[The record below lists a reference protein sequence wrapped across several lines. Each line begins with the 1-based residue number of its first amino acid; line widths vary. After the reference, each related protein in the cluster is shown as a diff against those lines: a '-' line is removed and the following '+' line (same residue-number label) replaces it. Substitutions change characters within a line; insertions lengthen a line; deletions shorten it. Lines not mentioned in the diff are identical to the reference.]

1 MKNEW
6 ILIGVKKDLTEEVI
20 GHYTEPLYL
29 FNDKEAYA
37 KEYKSFV
44 VAKVGAMPLLQ
55 PLTDEQ
61 LKEALEKGID
71 NEKVHKRYD
80 CRRSDKTLMGW

>member
-6 ILIGVKKDLTEEVI
+6 ILVGVKKDLTEEVI

-29 FNDKEAYA
+29 FNDKVAYA

-55 PLTDEQ
+55 PISDEQ
-61 LKEALEKGID
+61 LKEALKDQSQTDQI
-71 NEKVHKRYD
+71 
-80 CRRSDKTLMGW
+80 

>member
-6 ILIGVKKDLTEEVI
+6 ILVGVKKDITEEII

-29 FNDKEAYA
+29 YNDKVAYA

-44 VAKVGAMPLLQ
+44 VARVGAMPLLQ
-55 PLTDEQ
+55 PLSDDQ
-61 LKEALEKGID
+61 LKEALKENKD
-71 NEKVHKRYD
+71 NE
-80 CRRSDKTLMGW
+80 